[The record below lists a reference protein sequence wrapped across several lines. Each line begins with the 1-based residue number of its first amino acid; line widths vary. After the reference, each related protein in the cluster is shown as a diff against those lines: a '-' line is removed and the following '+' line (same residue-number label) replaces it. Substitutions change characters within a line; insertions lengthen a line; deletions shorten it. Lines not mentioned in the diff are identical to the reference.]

1 MYNIYVIYITYIY
14 NIYIYIYIKKGK
26 WGDVCYMLWFSYIYG
41 QMVKVCSMILR
52 VMLHVVNVAT
62 YSHFDELSFPGMFC
76 SFLFLDYAKVYYQ
89 NDNFPLPIK
98 QDPGI

>member
-1 MYNIYVIYITYIY
+1 
-14 NIYIYIYIKKGK
+14 
-26 WGDVCYMLWFSYIYG
+26 
-41 QMVKVCSMILR
+41 MILR

-76 SFLFLDYAKVYYQ
+76 SVLFLDYAKVYYQ